1 MTSTDSTS
9 ATSSPASADGPTPSA
24 SQAGPTTGLFGQVV
38 APASRSAQRAVE
50 TPLTTKGTYGPSSR
64 GSSAS
69 AELQWSLENRL
80 RQRMAAYGSP
90 EYALTWKHWDIQ
102 WGPPICALRASA
114 RRTSGSGC
122 GGWPTPSAATFN
134 DGQSAESNQA
144 RRDRLKAKHKN
155 GNGAGMTLGGA
166 AQLAAG
172 WPTPV
177 VGDANGARSMTS
189 GRSKG
194 SKFSPGLNLSDLAY
208 MGWPTPNCNTRG
220 PESSDSKA
228 TRPKAGGIDL
238 QSMAMTVGWCSP
250 TSRDHRDT
258 PGMATARPDGKPRFD
273 HLPRQAHG
281 ATPISSP
288 AETGTRGVLD
298 PALPRWLMGY
308 PEAWDRTAPG
318 SSEWTSAQQ
327 RETERRG

>member
-1 MTSTDSTS
+1 
-9 ATSSPASADGPTPSA
+9 
-24 SQAGPTTGLFGQVV
+24 
-38 APASRSAQRAVE
+38 
-50 TPLTTKGTYGPSSR
+50 
-64 GSSAS
+64 
-69 AELQWSLENRL
+69 
-80 RQRMAAYGSP
+80 MAAYGSP

-122 GGWPTPSAATFN
+122 GGWPTP
-134 DGQSAESNQA
+134 
-144 RRDRLKAKHKN
+144 
-155 GNGAGMTLGGA
+155 
-166 AQLAAG
+166 
-172 WPTPV
+172 V

-208 MGWPTPNCNTRG
+208 MGWPTPSAATFNDGQSAESNQARPDRLKAKHKNGNGAGMTLGGAAQLASGWTTPRSADYQG
-220 PESSDSKA
+220 GMEPEGK
-228 TRPKAGGIDL
+228 TGRKL
-238 QSMAMTVGWCSP
+238 QTVAGWCTP
-250 TSRDHRDT
+250 ASRDHRDS
-258 PGMATARPDGKPRFD
+258 PGMAKTGVNPDGSTRTRMD

-298 PALPRWLMGY
+298 PAFPRWLMGY

-327 RETERRG
+327 REAEIRG